1 LHSASIILKAMHY
14 THHEGA
20 NNNIGHLGELVMQEG
35 CGCMI
40 SDLREQKDH

>member
-1 LHSASIILKAMHY
+1 MYY

-20 NNNIGHLGELVMQEG
+20 NNNIGHLGELVVQEG

-40 SDLREQKDH
+40 SDLRKKKRSLRNITQGVQ